1 MNKLFIIVN
10 EDRFLLSHRREI
22 VIGALAKGYNV
33 TIVAK
38 DTGRKNEILA
48 LGANYIDLPVNPT
61 GKNLL
66 QELKTFQFLLN
77 LFRKEKPDIV
87 HNVGLKQILWGGLAA
102 KLASVPLMVS
112 AISGLGV
119 MFSNEKLS
127 LYARGILAV
136 LRYSHHR
143 NGVAAIFQNGED
155 KALFLNHH
163 IILEEQ
169 IYFTKGSGVNL
180 EKFAY
185 TPDTESDKV
194 NIIFTARMVKEKGME
209 TLIEAAELLRKDY
222 EDKAEFWLCGGLS
235 NNPKAIKEHE
245 LRALCDGKYIQWLG
259 HRTDVRELL
268 MKSHIVAFPS
278 YYREGVP
285 KSLIEASAIGR
296 PIVTT
301 NSVGCKD
308 VVEDG
313 VNGYLIPVKDAEVL
327 SDRLKRLIDDK
338 DLRIIMGKKSREF
351 AERDFDVEN
360 VVDTH
365 LKIYAKVNS
374 FNEIRQSFSRCLN
387 EESESLSQAT
397 YAS

>member
-1 MNKLFIIVN
+1 MIMARLFIIVN
-10 EDRFLLSHRREI
+10 EDRFFLSHRKDI
-22 VIGALAKGYNV
+22 AISAIAAGYDV

-38 DTGRKNEILA
+38 DTGRKKEILE
-48 LGANYIDLPVNPT
+48 LGAKYIDLPVNPT
-61 GKNLL
+61 GKNIF
-66 QELKTFQFLLN
+66 QELQTFQFLFK

-87 HNVGLKQILWGGLAA
+87 HNVGLKQMLWGGLAA

-112 AISGLGV
+112 AVSGLGV
-119 MFSNEKLS
+119 MFSSEKLS
-127 LYARGILAV
+127 LYARGILSV
-136 LRYSHHR
+136 LRFSHNR
-143 NGVAAIFQNGED
+143 KGVAAIFQNGED
-155 KALFLNHH
+155 RKLFLDHG
-163 IILEEQ
+163 IVKQEQ

-180 EKFAY
+180 QDFAY
-185 TPDTESDKV
+185 TPDPNTEKV

-222 EDKAEFWLCGGLS
+222 ENKAEFWLCGGLS
-235 NNPKAIKEHE
+235 NNPKAIKEDE

-268 MKSHIVAFPS
+268 MKAHIVAFPS

-313 VNGYLIPVKDAEVL
+313 VNGFLIPIKDSMVL
-327 SDRLKRLIDDK
+327 ADRLKRLIDDK
-338 DLRIIMGKKSREF
+338 GLRVAMGKKSREF
-351 AERDFDVEN
+351 AERDFSIEK
-360 VVDTH
+360 VVNTH
-365 LKIYAKVNS
+365 LEIYGMVK
-374 FNEIRQSFSRCLN
+374 
-387 EESESLSQAT
+387 AT
-397 YAS
+397 F

>member
-1 MNKLFIIVN
+1 MIFMNNRLFIIVN
-10 EDRFLLSHRREI
+10 EDRFFLSHRKDI
-22 VIGALAKGYNV
+22 AISAIAAGYDV

-38 DTGRKNEILA
+38 DTGRKKEILE
-48 LGANYIDLPVNPT
+48 LGAKYIELPVNPT
-61 GKNLL
+61 GKNIF
-66 QELKTFQFLLN
+66 QELQTFRFLFK

-102 KLASVPLMVS
+102 KMASVPLMVC
-112 AISGLGV
+112 AVSGLGV
-119 MFSNEKLS
+119 MFSSEKLS
-127 LYARGILAV
+127 LYARGILSV
-136 LRYSHHR
+136 LRFSHNR
-143 NGVAAIFQNGED
+143 KGVAAIFQNGED
-155 KALFLNHH
+155 RKLFLDHG
-163 IILEEQ
+163 IVKQEQ

-180 EKFAY
+180 RDFAY
-185 TPDTESDKV
+185 TLDPDTEKV

-209 TLIEAAELLRKDY
+209 TLIEAAELLRKEY
-222 EDKAEFWLCGGLS
+222 ESKAEFWLCGGLS

-268 MKSHIVAFPS
+268 MKAHIVAFPS

-313 VNGYLIPVKDAEVL
+313 VNGFLIPIKDSKAL
-327 SDRLKRLIDDK
+327 ADRLKRLIDDK
-338 DLRIIMGKKSREF
+338 GLRIAMGKKSREF
-351 AERDFDVEN
+351 AERDFSIEK
-360 VVDTH
+360 VVNTH
-365 LKIYAKVNS
+365 LEIYGMVK
-374 FNEIRQSFSRCLN
+374 
-387 EESESLSQAT
+387 AT
-397 YAS
+397 F